1 MAEELTAYMKD
12 RGLRTEY
19 MHSDIKT
26 LERIEIIKNFRG
38 DKFDVLVGI
47 NLLRDGLDLP
57 EVSLVAILD
66 ADKEGFLRS
75 TTSLIQIFGRAARN
89 INGKGI
95 MYAEEITKSMS
106 SAIDESNRRRD
117 IQQNFNVENNIKPKS
132 IFKEINSNIAQIY
145 DIDYH
150 EENLQKDIDIPPHK
164 IGQEITK
171 LRKEMKN
178 MSKEMRFEEAARLRD
193 KIKKLRK
200 VELSLIGE
208 IE

>member
-1 MAEELTAYMKD
+1 MGESFGNYELIRKLATGGMAEVFLARHQSLGGFERLLCIK
-12 RGLRTEY
+12 RILPHLSQQTEFIS
-19 MHSDIKT
+19 MFQD
-26 LERIEIIKNFRG
+26 EARIAAN
-38 DKFDVLVGI
+38 LVH
-47 NLLRDGLDLP
+47 P
-57 EVSLVAILD
+57 
-66 ADKEGFLRS
+66 
-75 TTSLIQIFGRAARN
+75 
-89 INGKGI
+89 
-95 MYAEEITKSMS
+95 
-106 SAIDESNRRRD
+106 
-117 IQQNFNVENNIKPKS
+117 
-132 IFKEINSNIAQIY
+132 NIAQIY